1 MELKQ
6 KDRIYLAIFLIL
18 LICMTLNCNKVIILS
33 LFVSLIL
40 SNIYDLFIE
49 YKNKKKIGKELNNI
63 LEALNLEIGEKFYI
77 KFTKNGSYHEH
88 VFTKDNLLI
97 LDKETKKY
105 IIAPHSTLY
114 SLVFKE
120 KTINSYN
127 KPIIVSFVKENTR
140 NGQN

>member
-18 LICMTLNCNKVIILS
+18 LICMALNCNKAIILS
-33 LFVSLIL
+33 LSVSLVL
-40 SNIYDLFIE
+40 LNIYDLFIE
-49 YKNKKKIGKELNNI
+49 YKNKKKIKKELNSI
-63 LEALNLEIGEKFYI
+63 LEALNLEINERFYI

-97 LDKETKKY
+97 LDKETLKY

-114 SLVFKE
+114 SLIFKE
-120 KTINSYN
+120 KTINSSN

-140 NGQN
+140 NE